1 MPEQYATN
9 SADGLAGL
17 SGKDLARARRAM
29 LAQGGKKGLG
39 MVSAKTMAA
48 AAPSLAST
56 PAASAAPAIETAP
69 ARESASTTDEAKLD
83 TLCAMADENPA
94 ALGDDA
100 GTVRQLCRDRR
111 RALSSQGKAAVPQ
124 KTSGYRS
131 TNGEAM
137 SGRDIARK
145 RRAEQCTNG
154 KCDAAPSRPSGRV
167 RPAEGDA
174 PPKVE
179 TGTTLSG
186 QTVTGTQVERKSRV
200 TGSESGSCRAITGTE
215 YIGSEQFQSFCASK
229 PEAAARK
236 VGMSAT
242 SRGQWVSGT
251 EVGRSARVTGDES
264 GSCKTISGTEYLGN
278 EKFADFCQG
287 KGLMNRPEKVSV
299 GATERKGMVVT
310 STDEARL
317 NKVTGAEPGARKTI
331 TGSQYADAGVSR
343 LTINGP
349 AKVALTHTLAGRS
362 ISGTEVGRSRKVT
375 GDEAGSCRSVSGTEY
390 LSNEQFQSICNTRP
404 APAPAKVGIDTSRD
418 GQRITGNLVD
428 RTEKVT
434 GNEPGS
440 CQRVT
445 GSQYARGAFCGGA
458 PEKASM
464 MHTLAGRALTGTR
477 MGGLAQGPKL
487 TGDDHGGCQ
496 PVTGTEYFGQEHF
509 AESCSSTPDVVSSAA
524 TKVGVS
530 QTPHGLPVS
539 GTMVSGTTRVTGNE
553 HGSTLAISG
562 TPYAGAEAIE
572 AHCGCSHA
580 NDNATQNMP
589 SRFRAASQPRAMAM
603 NMKPAE
609 PRPESFSV
617 VSPAR
622 EASGRIT
629 GTGYGGAGRIT
640 GPVNMAAGLVS
651 GTPEFR
657 YTNESGPMRAPM
669 QMAAAMPAETQ
680 GNRITGEGRE
690 AGPQITGDDWARSG
704 QVTGTEGRWSQGRN
718 PTLRGAS
725 RVMGGGARANKELE
739 RPEVP
744 LARVTG
750 SSGNAGKGAVIT
762 VSGGARG

>member
-1 MPEQYATN
+1 MPEQIATS
-9 SADGLAGL
+9 SADVLAGL

-29 LAQGGKKGLG
+29 LAQGGKKGLN
-39 MVSAKTMAA
+39 MVSAKTRASAA
-48 AAPSLAST
+48 ASGFASA

-69 ARESASTTDEAKLD
+69 AQDSGSAATDEAKLD
-83 TLCAMADENPA
+83 TLCCIADQNPA
-94 ALGDDA
+94 ALGEDA
-100 GTVRQLCRDRR
+100 SSVRQMCRDRR
-111 RALSSQGKAAVPQ
+111 RAMSSQGKTALP
-124 KTSGYRS
+124 KKSNGSGIASASS
-131 TNGEAM
+131 TGES
-137 SGRDIARK
+137 SGRDFARK
-145 RRAEQCTNG
+145 RRAEMCTNG
-154 KCDAAPSRPSGRV
+154 KCDATPSRPSGRM
-167 RPAEGDA
+167 RPTSGDA
-174 PPKVE
+174 YAKVE
-179 TGTTLSG
+179 TGTTIAG
-186 QTVTGTQVERKSRV
+186 QSITGTQVERTSRV
-200 TGSESGSCRAITGTE
+200 TGNEPGSCRAITGTE
-215 YIGSEQFQSFCASK
+215 YIGSEQFESFCSSK
-229 PEAAARK
+229 PEASTRK

-251 EVGRSARVTGDES
+251 EVGRSSRVTGDES

-299 GATERKGMVVT
+299 GATERKGMT
-310 STDEARL
+310 ITGSDESRIG
-317 NKVTGAEPGARKTI
+317 KVTGAEPGAQKNI

-349 AKVALTHTLAGRS
+349 SKVALTHTIAGRPV
-362 ISGTEVGRSRKVT
+362 SGTEVGRSSKVT
-375 GDEAGSCRSVSGTEY
+375 GDEAGSCRSISGTEY
-390 LSNEQFQSICNTRP
+390 LTNEQFQSICRTQP
-404 APAPAKVGIDTSRD
+404 APTPAKVGIDISRD

-458 PEKASM
+458 PDKAAL
-464 MHTLAGRALTGTR
+464 MHTMAGRSLTGTR

-496 PVTGTEYFGQEHF
+496 PVTGTEYYGQEHF
-509 AESCSSTPDVVSSAA
+509 AESCPSTPDVMSSSSV
-524 TKVGVS
+524 KVGLS

-539 GTMVSGTTRVTGNE
+539 GTMVSGASRITGDE
-553 HGSTLAISG
+553 PGSRLAISG
-562 TPYAGAEAIE
+562 TPYAGIE
-572 AHCGCSHA
+572 QIDAPCGCSHGES
-580 NDNATQNMP
+580 MP
-589 SRFRAASQPRAMAM
+589 ARFSNVSQLRAMAM
-603 NMKPAE
+603 TMKPAE

-617 VSPAR
+617 ASPAR
-622 EASGRIT
+622 EARGRIT

-657 YTNESGPMRAPM
+657 YTDESGMMRAPM
-669 QMAAAMPAETQ
+669 QMAASMPIEPQ
-680 GNRITGEGRE
+680 GERITGEGRE
-690 AGPQITGDDWARSG
+690 AGRQITGDDWARSG
-704 QVTGTEGRWSQGRN
+704 SVTGTEGRWAQGRN

-725 RVMGGGARANKELE
+725 RAAGASAWANKGIEK
-739 RPEVP
+739 PEVP
-744 LARVTG
+744 MAKVTG